1 MQKRIEQLA
10 EGRFEYDRPV
20 LSFSED
26 KIEIEILEGKDY
38 TGEFVI
44 TSANRV
50 PMRGRIETSSE
61 RMECLTPQFAGEEAH
76 IHYQFHS
83 SGFVEGDIQKG
94 EFYIICAGGEYNL
107 SFVVSVCGLY
117 AETSVGRIRNLND
130 FTELAKKSPQE
141 AKRLFY
147 SKRFQNIF
155 SECASKERL
164 LYEGLRRATPSGQ
177 KVEEFLV
184 GIGRKKRVA
193 IEPEGARGGML

>member
-1 MQKRIEQLA
+1 M
-10 EGRFEYDRPV
+10 
-20 LSFSED
+20 
-26 KIEIEILEGKDY
+26 
-38 TGEFVI
+38 
-44 TSANRV
+44 
-50 PMRGRIETSSE
+50 
-61 RMECLTPQFAGEEAH
+61 
-76 IHYQFHS
+76 
-83 SGFVEGDIQKG
+83 
-94 EFYIICAGGEYNL
+94 
-107 SFVVSVCGLY
+107 SVCGLY

-164 LYEGLRRATPSGQ
+164 LYAGLRRATPSGQ

-193 IEPEGARGGML
+193 IEPKARAAECYEVTRTRTETVELTRSHWGYVKLTVESDAPFLIPLRTRGGML

>member
-1 MQKRIEQLA
+1 MQKRIEQLAEGRFEYDRPVLSFSEDKIEIEILEGKDYTGEFVITSANRVPMRGRMA

-107 SFVVSVCGLY
+107 SFVV
-117 AETSVGRIRNLND
+117 ENITSLLLCLSAAYMPRPPSD
-130 FTELAKKSPQE
+130 
-141 AKRLFY
+141 
-147 SKRFQNIF
+147 
-155 SECASKERL
+155 AS
-164 LYEGLRRATPSGQ
+164 
-177 KVEEFLV
+177 
-184 GIGRKKRVA
+184 A
-193 IEPEGARGGML
+193 I